1 MLGGS
6 GMLKS
11 HQEVLRRHRVS
22 LAKQLILGEL
32 LQYLLAAD
40 ILTDNMVETVMSK
53 VGSFSQNV
61 EFLFL
66 LPKRGPRAFEEF
78 CAALRETKQEHLEKL
93 LRQNIARESSVD
105 TILSCPI
112 QETEGVKPKRPR
124 RHESMELSLDGG
136 DGPLCP
142 TVLSCTPEFYMKHH
156 EQSYRMLSSPRGLA
170 LVVSNVQFD
179 PTTHDLDFR
188 SGGEVDE
195 ITLTN
200 LFSALDFRVKVL
212 TNKTAEEMRAELE
225 QFSRLEEHRLAD
237 ACVVAVLSHG
247 VEGAVYGV
255 DGKLVQLDEIFQ
267 FFDNSSCPNLQNKPK
282 VFFIQACRGDETD
295 SGVDQR
301 DGPDQ
306 SESPGCEQRDA
317 RKEKD
322 LKVRLPTQSDMIC
335 GYASLK
341 GTAAL
346 RNTKRGSWFIQA
358 VSEVFYHNAKDKH
371 VADMLV
377 KVNSLIKQREG
388 FAPGTEF
395 HRCKEMSEY
404 RSSLDKDL
412 YLFPGYQPSL

>member
-1 MLGGS
+1 MLGGN

-11 HQEVLRRHRVS
+11 HQEVLKRNRVS
-22 LAKQLILGEL
+22 LAKQLIIGEL

-40 ILTDNMVETVMSK
+40 ILTENMVETVMSK
-53 VGSFSQNV
+53 TGSFSQNV
-61 EFLFL
+61 EFLSL

-78 CAALRETKQEHLEKL
+78 CAALQETKQEHLEKL
-93 LRQNIARESSVD
+93 LRQNIAIESSVD
-105 TILSCPI
+105 TMLSCPI
-112 QETEGVKPKRPR
+112 QETEGFKPKRAR
-124 RHESMELSLDGG
+124 RQESMELCLDGG
-136 DGPLCP
+136 DGPLSP
-142 TVLSCTPEFYMKHH
+142 TILPCTHEFYMKHH
-156 EQSYRMLSSPRGLA
+156 QQSYRMLSSPRGLA
-170 LVVSNVQFD
+170 LVVSNIQFD
-179 PTTHDLDFR
+179 PATHDLDFR

-200 LFSALDFRVKVL
+200 LFSALDFHVKVL
-212 TNKTAEEMRAELE
+212 TNKTAEEMRAELR
-225 QFSRLEEHRLAD
+225 QFSRLEQHRLAD

-295 SGVDQR
+295 SGVDQQ
-301 DGPDQ
+301 DGPDR

-317 RKEKD
+317 RKEGD

-358 VSEVFYHNAKDKH
+358 LSEVFYHSAKDKH

-404 RSSLDKDL
+404 RSSLDRDL
-412 YLFPGYQPSL
+412 YLFPGYQPSR

>member
-1 MLGGS
+1 MDTIISAYSVLTYLLDLHNYSDQALHRMLGGS

-93 LRQNIARESSVD
+93 LRQNIAREV
-105 TILSCPI
+105 
-112 QETEGVKPKRPR
+112 
-124 RHESMELSLDGG
+124 RHEGRAALEITKETYPKSMELSLDGG

-156 EQSYRMLSSPRGLA
+156 EQHASSLSPLH
-170 LVVSNVQFD
+170 NVTVF
-179 PTTHDLDFR
+179 H
-188 SGGEVDE
+188 
-195 ITLTN
+195 
-200 LFSALDFRVKVL
+200 K
-212 TNKTAEEMRAELE
+212 EMRAELE

>member
-1 MLGGS
+1 MDLSKVGMMLGGS

-61 EFLFL
+61 EFLCL

-78 CAALRETKQEHLEKL
+78 CAALRDTKQEHLEKL
-93 LRQNIARESSVD
+93 LRQNIARE
-105 TILSCPI
+105 
-112 QETEGVKPKRPR
+112 
-124 RHESMELSLDGG
+124 
-136 DGPLCP
+136 
-142 TVLSCTPEFYMKHH
+142 
-156 EQSYRMLSSPRGLA
+156 SYRMLSSPRGLA

-200 LFSALDFRVKVL
+200 LFSALDFR
-212 TNKTAEEMRAELE
+212 EMKAELE

-267 FFDNSSCPNLQNKPK
+267 YFDNSSCPNLQNKPK